1 MSVLIVMFVECC
13 GHAHVD
19 SDPGRGSLEK
29 VANRLT
35 PGGN

>member
-1 MSVLIVMFVECC
+1 MSVLIVIFVECC
-13 GHAHVD
+13 GPTHED
-19 SDPGRGSLEK
+19 SDPGRGFLEK